1 MYLILCNTAIF
12 VFPNLAPGSYD
23 TEKSMK
29 TILDSSTAYSFG
41 IKYKEP
47 KLDDTPGNEAYLF
60 KKNNTR
66 NPLII
71 S

>member
-1 MYLILCNTAIF
+1 MNLILYKKMLISF
-12 VFPNLAPGSYD
+12 FLQLAPGSYD

-47 KLDDTPGNEAYLF
+47 KLDDTPGKEEYLV
-60 KKNNTR
+60 KKR
-66 NPLII
+66 
-71 S
+71 